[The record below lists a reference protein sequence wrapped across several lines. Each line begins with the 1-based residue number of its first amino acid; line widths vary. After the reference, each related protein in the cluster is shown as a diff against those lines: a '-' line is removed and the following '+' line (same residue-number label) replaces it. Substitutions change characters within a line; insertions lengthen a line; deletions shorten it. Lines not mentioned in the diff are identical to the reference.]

1 MQASAEDG
9 SEVMVVNIEMI
20 IQLAGYVIS
29 GVVALIVASKQHNK
43 SVALVEY
50 RLKELE
56 DKVDKHNNVIE
67 RLYVAEGKIDLL
79 MRRDKS

>member
-1 MQASAEDG
+1 MSAGIGALIG
-9 SEVMVVNIEMI
+9 SIVGAVLSAVVAVYTANK
-20 IQLAGYVIS
+20 QHDKT
-29 GVVALIVASKQHNK
+29 VALI
-43 SVALVEY
+43 EY

-79 MRRDKS
+79 MKKGA